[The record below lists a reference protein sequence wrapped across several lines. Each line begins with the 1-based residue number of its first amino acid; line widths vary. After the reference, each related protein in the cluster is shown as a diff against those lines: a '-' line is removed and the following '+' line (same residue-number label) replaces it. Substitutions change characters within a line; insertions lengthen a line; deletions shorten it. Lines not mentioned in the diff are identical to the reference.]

1 MADASLT
8 TPGAVSRR
16 FLFSV
21 ATAVPIA
28 AATAGVSPGSAP
40 SELQPLLDRYRDIG
54 IRLREVEATYA
65 RTLQLIPATFRPG
78 FPPGQNVV
86 SRWAEWTRAE
96 LNALRLPPSMSL
108 RPSEADFSRY
118 FQQNVSL
125 SPEKWEEA
133 KRWHRIRVTAWHD
146 RRNLQKE
153 WFSRTGLDLMSRERT
168 RLLADRNRTERE
180 FMTLM
185 IGLDKAATD
194 A

>member
-40 SELQPLLDRYRDIG
+40 SGLQPLLDRYRDIG

-78 FPPGQNVV
+78 FPPGHNIV
-86 SRWAEWTRAE
+86 SRWAEWTRTE
-96 LNALRLPPSMSL
+96 LDALGLPPSMTL
-108 RPSEADFSRY
+108 RPSETDFIRY
-118 FQQNVSL
+118 FQQSVSPN
-125 SPEKWEEA
+125 PEKREEA
-133 KRWHRIRVTAWHD
+133 KRRHRIRVTAWHD

-180 FMTLM
+180 LMALM
-185 IGLDKAATD
+185 IGPDKAATD